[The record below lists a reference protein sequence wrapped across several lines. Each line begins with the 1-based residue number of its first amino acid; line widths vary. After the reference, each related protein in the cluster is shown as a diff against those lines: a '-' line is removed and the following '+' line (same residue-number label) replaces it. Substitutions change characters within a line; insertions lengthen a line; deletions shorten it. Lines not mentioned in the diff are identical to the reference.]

1 MSQEKSC
8 DAVIFGEYRNL
19 QICYQKTGLQDA
31 LLVSY
36 RQTMTLLPYTDN
48 RKIQTQSHIF

>member
-31 LLVSY
+31 LLASY
-36 RQTMTLLPYTDN
+36 RQAMTLLPYTDN